1 MRVYYTSNRQRKSNC
16 EKKVNVTNFEFPK
29 SLYKSKYGESTV
41 KSRSLEE
48 KDDEKENV
56 HIHKKYWMR

>member
-1 MRVYYTSNRQRKSNC
+1 MRVLYEQQT
-16 EKKVNVTNFEFPK
+16 KKFKLWKESKCTNFEFPK
-29 SLYKSKYGESTV
+29 SLYKSEYGESTM